1 MTRFPFGAAA
11 LLCVLS
17 LAWGWAPDLVR
28 AEDAQRA
35 AASPAA
41 ADSEARQSAARIASV
56 LAKVESATDTE
67 GALRIDSQQ
76 VAPGAVQAMLGIEN
90 YLRNSGLEKSLLT
103 LVKIRASQINGCAY
117 CLDMHSKEA
126 HASGESEERLNAIAT
141 WRDATC
147 FTPRERAALAWAEAL
162 TLVSQGNVTDQLF
175 QETHQQFSDEEMVN
189 LSMAIISINGWNR
202 LNIGF
207 RSEPAVCPA
216 P

>member
-1 MTRFPFGAAA
+1 MTRFPFRTAA

-17 LAWGWAPDLVR
+17 LVWGWAPDRAR
-28 AEDAQRA
+28 AEEGQGA
-35 AASPAA
+35 AASSAA
-41 ADSEARQSAARIASV
+41 ADSGVRQSAARIASV
-56 LAKVESATDTE
+56 LEKVESAADTE
-67 GALRIDSQQ
+67 GALRVDYRR
-76 VAPGAVQAMLGIEN
+76 VAPGAVQAMLGVEN
-90 YLRNSGLEKSLLT
+90 YLRSCGLEKSLLT
-103 LVKIRASQINGCAY
+103 LIKMRASQINGCAY

-126 HASGESEERLNAIAT
+126 HTSGESEERLKAIAT

-147 FTPRERAALAWAEAL
+147 FTPRERAALAWTEAL

-175 QETHQQFSDEEMVN
+175 QETHRQFSDEEMVN

-207 RSEPAVCPA
+207 RNEPTVCPV